1 MQMLSEFKTSGKF
14 LLSGIAGLLLILL
27 PSCGGN
33 KSTSVEFDTIV
44 YRPEYASGFA
54 IKGAEGK
61 ESTLLEVTNPWQG
74 ADSVEARLLI
84 ARGGEPVPDGFDG
97 QVIEGDAKRIV
108 TMSSTH
114 VAMLD
119 ALGEADRVAGVS
131 GKQYISSENILR
143 RTDSVGDVGF
153 EGNVNY
159 ELLASLEPDIV
170 LLYGVNGASSMEGKL
185 RELGIPYMYIG
196 DYVEESPLGKAEW
209 LVAVSEIIGRRERG
223 ERIFREI
230 PARYEAVRKKVADA
244 GLPSP
249 SVMINTPYN
258 DSWFMPSTQSY
269 MVRLISD
276 AGGDYLYDKN
286 TGTTSEAIDMEEAFL
301 LASKADV
308 WLNPGMAQSLADVR
322 SMAPKFTDTPVMK
335 NGAVYNNNRRV
346 TAAGGNDFYES
357 AVVAPDAVLRDLVK
371 IFHPELAE
379 DDFVYYRK
387 LE

>member
-1 MQMLSEFKTSGKF
+1 MLSEFKAPGKF

-44 YRPEYASGFA
+44 YRPEYASGFT

-74 ADSVEARLLI
+74 AYSVEARLLI

-223 ERIFREI
+223 ERIFQEI

-286 TGTTSEAIDMEEAFL
+286 TGTTSEAIDMEEAYL

-379 DDFVYYRK
+379 EDFVYYRK